1 MAEVFSGTP
10 ENGYCAGDTGACLV
24 FYLDCDGQ
32 PWPLP
37 RTVDATTTPGHLVI
51 AGHLANPAPRLRLAG
66 RQTFVCLG
74 VLAVAGPVVLVA
86 DSGGPALDGLAP
98 LELPEEVA
106 NASDLRWSEDGVLLL
121 GVDDHG
127 VYSWR
132 VGADHAELFV
142 TLAGSPLSAMGRN
155 QNYSRLGGF
164 SAGALAVSS
173 FADGVLRHEEGEFSY
188 SKAVSLVGD
197 VDRRHGRTAIVGVNR
212 GEDGDWED
220 RLAWLIR
227 DDGTVRGLLPRRTE
241 SSHWSLAKYLGVVR
255 VLSEERVLVIPGLE
269 PGVFLYD
276 GSGRL
281 RDTLGTEAFFA
292 ESPWRITPEQDRLLI
307 EKAWRAAW
315 LSQHRVVDEAVADD
329 RGNIFFFVRHAPKGL
344 PYPEDISLDS
354 RGEVSGSVAAQHRD
368 LLERIEKEGLEA
380 AEPTGEGGPR
390 TFKITDPELVDA
402 FLRIKEPQR
411 AEQLAKVCWD
421 LVHAHVD
428 ELRAATKTDCVVETE
443 FADRRLRADAD
454 GARVAILLQGN
465 TYRPGGPVRP
475 AEVFEA
481 RLVPPGP

>member
-1 MAEVFSGTP
+1 M
-10 ENGYCAGDTGACLV
+10 
-24 FYLDCDGQ
+24 
-32 PWPLP
+32 
-37 RTVDATTTPGHLVI
+37 
-51 AGHLANPAPRLRLAG
+51 
-66 RQTFVCLG
+66 RQTFLCLG
-74 VLAVAGPVVLVA
+74 VLAAASRVVLA
-86 DSGGPALDGLAP
+86 AEPDGPALDGLAP

-106 NASDLRWSEDGVLLL
+106 TASDLRWSEDGVLLL

-142 TLAGSPLSAMGRN
+142 TLAGSPLNAMGRN

-164 SAGALAVSS
+164 SAGALAFSS
-173 FADGVLRHEEGEFSY
+173 FADGVLRHHEGEFSY

-220 RLAWLIR
+220 RLAWLIP
-227 DDGTVRGLLPRRTE
+227 DGGTVRGLLPRRTE

-255 VLSEERVLVIPGLE
+255 ILSEDRVLVVPGLE

-281 RDTLGTEAFFA
+281 RDTLRTEAFFA

-329 RGNIFFFVRHAPKGL
+329 RGNVFFFVRHAPKGL
-344 PYPEDISLDS
+344 PYPEDIVLDS
-354 RGEVSGSVAAQHRD
+354 RGDVSGSVAAQHRD
-368 LLERIEKEGLEA
+368 LLERIEKAGIEPAEA
-380 AEPTGEGGPR
+380 TGEGGPK
-390 TFKITDPELVDA
+390 TFEITDPALVEA

-411 AEQLAKVCWD
+411 AEQFAKVCWD

-428 ELRAATKTDCVVETE
+428 KLRAVTKTDCVVETE
-443 FADRRLRADAD
+443 FADRRLRADAR

>member
-1 MAEVFSGTP
+1 M
-10 ENGYCAGDTGACLV
+10 
-24 FYLDCDGQ
+24 
-32 PWPLP
+32 
-37 RTVDATTTPGHLVI
+37 
-51 AGHLANPAPRLRLAG
+51 
-66 RQTFVCLG
+66 CLG

-86 DSGGPALDGLAP
+86 DSDGPALDGLAP

-241 SSHWSLAKYLGVVR
+241 SSYWSLAKYLGVVR

-329 RGNIFFFVRHAPKGL
+329 RGNIFLFVRHAPKGL

-368 LLERIEKEGLEA
+368 LLERIEKEGLEP
-380 AEPTGEGGPR
+380 AEPAGESGPR